1 MHRPDR
7 LAITEIVPPARL
19 AWIAGALTTAAQ
31 PARLAVGFVVALVLW
46 CGGMAWDVGTGP
58 AVDPPGILAEPWGD
72 IEQAEAERTMRR
84 LAAQLVPEVNFEGA
98 RMPAAQLAS
107 LLAAG
112 AASTDDPD
120 QAERYRIAAR
130 RVERLVP
137 MGAFEALCAAEGEA
151 WGVAIDGVRSVD
163 PRAVA
168 VGIRAA
174 LLDVPLACVER
185 TPVFA
190 AAFGAWA
197 VLAIAVGLGAMARME
212 AVHASGRG
220 MLPAR
225 AGLEFAARH
234 WTALAGSWLGPVAV
248 AAALGAPCI
257 AFGALFRFD
266 VGGWLGA
273 ALYVVPLALGA
284 IGGIALVLGVL
295 GAPTGPAA
303 VACDGLGGLE
313 ASQRGAIYFLSRPL
327 LWIAVLATSAA
338 LACLGV
344 TVLRSVSWALTA
356 FPSAMVSIG
365 SGGAAPDVAV
375 PIVPGRWQWPA
386 DPKVA
391 LVWWWVA
398 LVGVATAGASMSLVA
413 GLSARAFLVM
423 REACDGQ
430 PADAIWPFE
439 VPSDVTDDAAASA
452 DVSQIG
458 RAHV

>member
-7 LAITEIVPPARL
+7 LAIAEIVPPARL

-31 PARLAVGFVVALVLW
+31 PARLAVGFVVALTLW
-46 CGGMAWDVGTGP
+46 CGGMAWDLGTGP
-58 AVDPPGILAEPWGD
+58 SVDPPGILAEPWGD

-98 RMPAAQLAS
+98 RMPAAELAS
-107 LLAAG
+107 LLTAG
-112 AASTDDPD
+112 AAAADDPD
-120 QAERYRIAAR
+120 QAERYRVAAR

-151 WGVAIDGVRSVD
+151 CGIAIDGVRSVD
-163 PRAVA
+163 LRAVA

-174 LLDVPLACVER
+174 LLDVPMACIAR

-190 AAFGAWA
+190 AVFGAWA
-197 VLAIAVGLGAMARME
+197 ILGMAVGLGAMARME
-212 AVHASGRG
+212 AVHSSGRG

-225 AGLEFAARH
+225 AGLEFAARR
-234 WTALAGSWLGPVAV
+234 WPALAASWLGPVAV
-248 AAALGAPCI
+248 AAALGVPCI

-266 VGGWLGA
+266 LGGWIGA

-284 IGGIALVLGVL
+284 IGGIALVLGAL

-327 LWIAVLATSAA
+327 LWMAVLAVSAA
-338 LACLGV
+338 LAGLGV
-344 TVLRSVSWALTA
+344 TVLRSVAWALTA

-365 SGGAAPDVAV
+365 SGGAAPEAAV
-375 PIVPGRWQWPA
+375 PVIPGRWQWPA
-386 DPKVA
+386 DPKAAV
-391 LVWWWVA
+391 VWWWVA
-398 LVGVATAGASMSLVA
+398 LMGVATAGATLSLLA

-452 DVSQIG
+452 EVSPV
-458 RAHV
+458 RP

>member
-452 DVSQIG
+452 DVSPS
-458 RAHV
+458 RP